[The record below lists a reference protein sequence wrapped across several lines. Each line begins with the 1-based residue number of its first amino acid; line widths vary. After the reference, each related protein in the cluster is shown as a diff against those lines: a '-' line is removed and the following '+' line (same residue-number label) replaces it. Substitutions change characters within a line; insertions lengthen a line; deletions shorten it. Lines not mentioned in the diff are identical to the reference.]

1 MPTTD
6 TAQTCDICGKTIQG
20 NSFKWK
26 SLAVVL
32 SALAV
37 ASIFFFGGYG
47 EALSNNAPDVY
58 NEAGLSNDDDHR
70 VAYQNVIQ
78 APPLLPPPAE
88 GAADLDM
95 PSLDVWRVLDEV
107 SGFINEYYDRYSQTT
122 LFLSKNGYLF
132 DFPAWSYI
140 FIEELAD
147 LSDIDEEYLKDGIM
161 FFYMRPADLARFRNI
176 NVSERENLVI
186 FTGIEVREGFAIT
199 GRGEQGGTISREDLQ
214 AILMEHSWD
223 HGDIRKVYAQSDQH
237 GTVMRMLAD
246 YTGNRAGFDIR
257 YLYRDDRFIC
267 VVASPVG
274 EPLNI
279 NMFVMEYLSGAV
291 FMRMSHLETF
301 NDHRRA
307 LNNVLPNFNQNLLPS
322 YDLRQESRYLVDDF
336 EDIIY
341 DMLLAEIID
350 EEDLPVRF
358 ASGTSEYVYFEFAS
372 GAMFVGVLEGER
384 WMMYPV
390 DNYAMARAVL
400 YSLSRR
406 PPLFIIR
413 QN

>member
-6 TAQTCDICGKTIQG
+6 TAQACDICGKTIQG

-26 SLAVVL
+26 GLAVVL
-32 SALAV
+32 SVLAAV
-37 ASIFFFGGYG
+37 SIFFFGGYG
-47 EALSNNAPDVY
+47 EAFPNNEPDVY
-58 NEAGLSNDDDHR
+58 NEAGVTDDYR

-78 APPLLPPPAE
+78 TPALLPPPAE
-88 GAADLDM
+88 SAADLDM
-95 PSLDVWRVLDEV
+95 PSLDAWRVLDEI

-132 DFPAWSYI
+132 DFPAWNYI

-214 AILMEHSWD
+214 AILMEYSWD
-223 HGDIRKVYAQSDQH
+223 HGEIREMYAQSDEH

-246 YTGNRAGFDIR
+246 YTGNRTGFDVR

-301 NDHRRA
+301 NDHRRV
-307 LNNVLPNFNQNLLPS
+307 LNNALPNFNQNLLPS
-322 YDLRQESRYLVDDF
+322 YDLRQESRHLVDSF

-341 DMLLAEIID
+341 DMLLAEIIS

-372 GAMFVGVLEGER
+372 GAMFVGALEGER

-390 DNYAMARAVL
+390 DNYVMARAVL

-413 QN
+413 QS